1 MALNAETKKC
11 DTSGSREPKLKMR
24 LWTSIWEV
32 MTMLNAKTENVMRMA
47 LNTDTDAWWLWTPNE
62 DAMTALNTETGNVTL
77 NVKRKQVVA
86 LNAETENAT
95 VMALNAKTENVM
107 TMALNFDTEKW

>member
-1 MALNAETKKC
+1 
-11 DTSGSREPKLKMR
+11 
-24 LWTSIWEV
+24 
-32 MTMLNAKTENVMRMA
+32 
-47 LNTDTDAWWLWTPNE
+47 
-62 DAMTALNTETGNVTL
+62 MTALNTETGNVTL